1 MTSRPSGPAAPP
13 VRKVSNWNPANA
25 ITGSRFFTLPVF
37 VWAVDEGNPQ
47 LAILALII
55 CAALD
60 VFDGV
65 VARVLHCQTPF
76 GEMFDAIADAF
87 CYGFFLVVLCGY
99 GLVPLAPVIIT
110 IVFGVYNTF
119 LRAAYVKRSG
129 RTTNFRSWAMEKLVA
144 YAGYNVVF
152 GLAQIEVPFFLWGF
166 VLIMA
171 ITLVWD
177 SKRMLLDP
185 IEEPEAPRGKPV
197 VAATATEAA

>member
-1 MTSRPSGPAAPP
+1 MSDGP
-13 VRKVSNWNPANA
+13 VRKVSNLNAANA

-37 VWAVDEGNPQ
+37 VWAVDEGKPQ
-47 LAILALII
+47 LAIIALIV

-60 VFDGV
+60 VFDGL
-65 VARVLHCQTPF
+65 VARALRCQTPF

-87 CYGFFLVVLCGY
+87 CYGFFLVVLCAY

-110 IVFGVYNTF
+110 VVFGVYNTF

-144 YAGYNVVF
+144 YAGYNIVF
-152 GLAQIEVPFFLWGF
+152 GLAQIEVPFYLWGF
-166 VLIMA
+166 VVMMG

-185 IEEPEAPRGKPV
+185 IEEPEAPPGKPA
-197 VAATATEAA
+197 AATPATAAVSRAS